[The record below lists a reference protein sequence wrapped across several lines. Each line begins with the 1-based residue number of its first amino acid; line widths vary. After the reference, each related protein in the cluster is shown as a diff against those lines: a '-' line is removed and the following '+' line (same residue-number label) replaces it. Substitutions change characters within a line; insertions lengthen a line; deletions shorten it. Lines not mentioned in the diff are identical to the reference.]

1 MLPVL
6 ELARALFLEAQ
17 ISLVHQG
24 RALQGVVGTF
34 LAQVIMRDPPKLVV
48 DEWEYGGQG
57 FVVAGA
63 PVCQEFADGVGRK
76 FWHPALQR
84 KTPKNS
90 TIIARNAA
98 VYLLKQRHFGL
109 DLRLLGAATESNLE
123 SNTLQPIKRGH
134 GNSFEGEKG
143 ALMCT

>member
-17 ISLVHQG
+17 ISLMHQG
-24 RALQGVVGTF
+24 CALQGVVRTF

-48 DEWEYGGQG
+48 DEWEYGGQA

-84 KTPKNS
+84 KTPKSS

-98 VYLLKQRHFGL
+98 VYLLKQRHFDGKSR
-109 DLRLLGAATESNLE
+109 RLSRFGAGPSE
-123 SNTLQPIKRGH
+123 
-134 GNSFEGEKG
+134 
-143 ALMCT
+143 